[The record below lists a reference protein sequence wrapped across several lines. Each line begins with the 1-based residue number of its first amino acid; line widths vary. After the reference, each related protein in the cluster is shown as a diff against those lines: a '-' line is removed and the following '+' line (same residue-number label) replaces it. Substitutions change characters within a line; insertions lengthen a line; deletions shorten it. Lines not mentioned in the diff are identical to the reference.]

1 MPCTRTKFKTSK
13 EELHAYKEEDEAAKV
28 QELHEVVLEA
38 TRVRSAA
45 KRSLAEVL
53 EEKANTRFER
63 VSRHERMV
71 AASEIAASSLSKRRL
86 FEKTLS

>member
-1 MPCTRTKFKTSK
+1 M
-13 EELHAYKEEDEAAKV
+13 LHAYKEDDEVAKV
-28 QELHEVVLEA
+28 QELREAVLEA

-53 EEKANTRFER
+53 EDEANTRFER

-71 AASEIAASSLSKRRL
+71 AASEIAAWSLSKRRL
-86 FEKTLS
+86 FETTLS

>member
-1 MPCTRTKFKTSK
+1 M
-13 EELHAYKEEDEAAKV
+13 LHAYKEV
-28 QELHEVVLEA
+28 QELREAVLEA

-53 EEKANTRFER
+53 EDEANTRFER

-71 AASEIAASSLSKRRL
+71 AASEIAAWSLSKRRL
-86 FEKTLS
+86 FETTLS